1 MYENYGTGAPALLTL
16 TGKSGFKFNGL
27 SIDKDKWCGSYPT
40 DMEITLT
47 AGQRVGYTFKGWREN
62 AVKKLISTGSQ
73 WKYLD
78 NGSTPG
84 SWYSASFDDSGWK
97 SGASPLGYDTDN
109 KMTDLINTTVNYGS
123 AGSKYVTTYF
133 RQKFT
138 VDDNPASYH
147 QIKLRL
153 LRDDG
158 AVVWLNGKQII
169 RSNLRENF
177 ESNPLAD
184 NYAIPKRAAIRYV
197 TYDIDPSW
205 LRQGENTIA
214 VEIHQTSRSSSDI
227 IMDVELLA
235 VLNQAASHN
244 RLSGQTNHT
253 IKLSIDSDIA
263 VEAMYE
269 PVGINMLPDTI
280 FNDMTLFKSKSPYY
294 TASTVTVMKGAQLT
308 IEPGVEIRFAPN
320 SCMIV
325 HGGLNAQGTSPD
337 SIRFVLNPQYTGQA
351 WGALCFI
358 NSDSRSTLSYA
369 TMHDASQGPRL
380 YNCVA
385 AISAYNCPGL
395 ALDHLNITDVTGNPI
410 SARYSDVTL
419 TNSIIHSRVTGD
431 LINLKYGTGRVE
443 HCTFIGNDKVDTDAI
458 DFDGITGGIIRD
470 VVAHHFLGGNSD
482 AVDIGEQ
489 ALGVVIDSLMAYNIT
504 DKGISVGQR
513 STVRVSNSTFI
524 QTNMGIAV
532 KDSCHADVD
541 RCTFFAVA
549 TPVACYEKVDGRLG
563 GNAVVS
569 ECILSNSYDQ
579 TYQCDAKSFIR
590 FSGSLSD
597 GDTLSTG
604 NLYGDPQFTTA
615 TQFMLTPIS
624 LNIGSRYMPETPQ
637 TEPVISEIC
646 YHPMLDS
653 QSEYVRIYNPANAP
667 FDISGY
673 ILSQAFDFIFPE
685 GSMIPAHGSVYV
697 AAKASKL
704 ISNVKDEQI
713 WQWTNGKLS
722 NNGESVRLSNASGIV
737 VDQVSYQSVS
747 PWPVSQESG
756 TTVLLLRDL
765 NSDNHLSA
773 NWTLKGYPTHVKLIP
788 SVSDTDM
795 IYDINGR
802 TVTDK
807 HRGIVIINGRL
818 YYYR

>member
-1 MYENYGTGAPALLTL
+1 
-16 TGKSGFKFNGL
+16 
-27 SIDKDKWCGSYPT
+27 
-40 DMEITLT
+40 
-47 AGQRVGYTFKGWREN
+47 
-62 AVKKLISTGSQ
+62 
-73 WKYLD
+73 
-78 NGSTPG
+78 
-84 SWYSASFDDSGWK
+84 
-97 SGASPLGYDTDN
+97 
-109 KMTDLINTTVNYGS
+109 MTDLIKTTVNYGS
-123 AGSKYVTTYF
+123 GSSKYVTTYF
-133 RQKFT
+133 RRQFNIE
-138 VDDNPASYH
+138 DNPSSYL

-169 RSNLRENF
+169 CSNLRENF

-235 VLNQAASHN
+235 VLDQAALQN
-244 RLSGQTNHT
+244 RLSGQTSPT
-253 IKLSIDSDIA
+253 IKLSIDSDMA

-269 PVGINMLPDTI
+269 PDGLNMLPDTI
-280 FNDMTLFKSKSPYY
+280 YTDMTLLKSRSPYY
-294 TASTVTVMKGAQLT
+294 TASDVTVIKGARLT
-308 IEPGVEIRFAPN
+308 VEPGVEIRFAPN
-320 SCMIV
+320 SSMIV
-325 HGGLNAQGTSPD
+325 HGGLTAQGTRSD
-337 SIRFVLNPQYTGQA
+337 SIRFVLNPQYAGQS

-358 NSDSRSTLSYA
+358 NSDSSSILSYA

-385 AISAYNCPGL
+385 AISAFGCPQL
-395 ALDHLNITDVTGNPI
+395 TLDHLDITDVTSNPI
-410 SARYSDVTL
+410 AARYSDVTL

-458 DFDGITGGIIRD
+458 DFDGINGGIIRD

-489 ALGVVIDSLMAYNIT
+489 ALNVIIDSLMAYNIT

-513 STVRVSNSTFI
+513 STVKVSNSTFI
-524 QTNMGIAV
+524 QTNMGVAI

-541 RCTFFAVA
+541 KCTFFAVA

-569 ECILSNSYDQ
+569 ECILSNSFDR
-579 TYQCDAKSFIR
+579 TYQCDAKSSIR
-590 FSGSLSD
+590 FSASLSD
-597 GDTLSTG
+597 GDTLSIG
-604 NLYGDPQFTTA
+604 NLYGDPHFTSA
-615 TQFMLTPIS
+615 TGYMLTPAV
-624 LNIGSRYMPETPQ
+624 LKIGSAYMPETPQ
-637 TEPVISEIC
+637 SEPVISEIC
-646 YHPMLDS
+646 YHPMLDTE
-653 QSEYVRIYNPANAP
+653 SEYIRIYNPADTP
-667 FDISGY
+667 FDLSGY
-673 ILSQAFDFIFPE
+673 ILSQAFEFTFPE
-685 GSMIPAHGSVYV
+685 GSLIPAHGSAYV
-697 AAKASKL
+697 AADSTKLAPESKGDQ
-704 ISNVKDEQI
+704 V

-722 NNGESVRLSNASGIV
+722 NNGESVRLSNEAGIV
-737 VDQVSYQSVS
+737 VDQVTYMSVA
-747 PWPVSQESG
+747 PWPVSEQSG

-765 NSDNHLSA
+765 NADNHIAS
-773 NWTLKGYPTHVKLIP
+773 NWTLKQYPTDVELIP
-788 SVSDTDM
+788 ATPGTDL

-802 TVTDK
+802 AMEGQP
-807 HRGIVIINGRL
+807 RGIVIINGKL
-818 YYYR
+818 YYYK